1 MPWTAWVNEIAFY
14 KRASCTATDF
24 EKRKKKLKKQFGF
37 LAN

>member
-14 KRASCTATDF
+14 KRASCNANDF
-24 EKRKKKLKKQFGF
+24 EKRQKNQFGL